1 MAKKIII
8 DFSAQPLTDN
18 TGFNYTITVNG
29 FDIVYNSG
37 EIECNIEYIPRLDIP
52 ANVNEL
58 GIGLTLE
65 DTIQITLDYLR
76 TVFVSDIVFYSIVDN
91 TIEVLVNADAV
102 ITVNATPND
111 NITLDIQ
118 DVEPSNINLIYYM
131 IFDDYRLNIYKEN
144 YNGGSS
150 EIFGNITITKSAVDN
165 ILDPIR
171 GTGLQL
177 SLEANPQLTF
187 DEFALSDEFTF
198 KTELLKDGFVIY
210 EGYIKP
216 DGTQQSYV
224 NDEWLIN
231 VESTDSL
238 GALKDLSFV
247 KSDGTFYTGKLSFY
261 EIIEACLKRTHLTLD
276 INTSVNIEYNGYTG
290 NNILKDVYVNTERFI
305 KDINDNV
312 LMDCNEVLTSVLN
325 LFSGVITQQDGK
337 WWIYR
342 PNDLQDTG
350 YTTFINQTT
359 NETFSVN
366 LNKTLGLSLIHI

>member
-8 DFSAQPLTDN
+8 DFSAQPLTNN

-37 EIECNIEYIPRLDIP
+37 EVECNIEYIPRLDIP

-76 TVFVSDIVFYSIVDN
+76 TVFISDIVFYSIVDN

-102 ITVNATPND
+102 VTVNGTPND

-118 DVEPSNINLIYYM
+118 DVEPSDINLIYFM
-131 IFDDYRLNIYKEN
+131 LFDDYRLNIYKEN

-150 EIFGNITITKSAVDN
+150 EIFGNITITKSAVEN
-165 ILDPIR
+165 VLDPIR

-210 EGYIKP
+210 
-216 DGTQQSYV
+216 
-224 NDEWLIN
+224 
-231 VESTDSL
+231 
-238 GALKDLSFV
+238 
-247 KSDGTFYTGKLSFY
+247 
-261 EIIEACLKRTHLTLD
+261 
-276 INTSVNIEYNGYTG
+276 
-290 NNILKDVYVNTERFI
+290 
-305 KDINDNV
+305 
-312 LMDCNEVLTSVLN
+312 
-325 LFSGVITQQDGK
+325 
-337 WWIYR
+337 
-342 PNDLQDTG
+342 
-350 YTTFINQTT
+350 
-359 NETFSVN
+359 
-366 LNKTLGLSLIHI
+366 